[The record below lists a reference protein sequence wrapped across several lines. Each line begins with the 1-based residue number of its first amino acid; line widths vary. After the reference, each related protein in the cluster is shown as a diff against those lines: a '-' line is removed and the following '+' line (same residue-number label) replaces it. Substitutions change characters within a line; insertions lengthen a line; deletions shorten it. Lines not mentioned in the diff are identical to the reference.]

1 LIERPL
7 ILVPG
12 ILESS
17 LAIGKDP
24 EFFGIWPLTPLSV
37 PSYDF
42 LDNLLSDLGTNIR
55 KSIND
60 KVSVV
65 TTGLLPGAYDNIIS
79 AIIGWGY
86 TLGSN
91 FWTFPYDWRQSNEIS
106 GQMLA
111 EFIKN
116 KNLDSL
122 DIICHS
128 MGGFVTR
135 AAYNHGARAHIKRT
149 AYIASPHFGN
159 PISYFELNPEIHNVG
174 FYDFYEKAAMTD
186 ELRRIISGAT
196 KSTKFEKKMNDL
208 YRKWPSAYELMPDD
222 FYLNTRPMIYSDGQP
237 ILGTNE
243 TYMKN
248 GWRLP
253 QNEQGKVRKAME
265 FKKSLGEKLPGNEDD
280 ILVIYS
286 NTLETLDTIGYSS
299 TGITIHANYPPFHFS
314 PPIDY
319 NQCGDTVVVTDS
331 AMGSMSGSPTYK
343 NSKSIPN
350 VTHTGLPNNN
360 ETIGKIKKFL
370 KV

>member
-1 LIERPL
+1 M

-17 LAIGKDP
+17 LAIEKDP
-24 EFFGIWPLTPLSV
+24 EFFGIWPLTPSWV
-37 PSYDF
+37 PLADF
-42 LDNLLSDLGTNIR
+42 LGDLLSDLGTNIR
-55 KSIND
+55 KQSMD
-60 KVSVV
+60 EKVSVV
-65 TTGLLPGAYDNIIS
+65 TTGLLPGAYDGIIS
-79 AIIGWGY
+79 AIIKWGY
-86 TLGSN
+86 KIGNN
-91 FWTFPYDWRQSNEIS
+91 FWTFPYDWRQSNDIS

-116 KNLDSL
+116 KNLDSV

-135 AAYNHGARAHIKRT
+135 AAYNHGVRAHIKRT

-159 PISYFELNPEIHNVG
+159 PLSYFELNPEIHNVG
-174 FYDFYEKAAMTD
+174 FYDFYEKGSMTD
-186 ELRRIISGAT
+186 QVRYIIT
-196 KSTKFEKKMNDL
+196 RFEEKINNL

-222 FYLNTRPMIYSDGQP
+222 IYLNERAMIHSDGQP
-237 ILGTNE
+237 IHGTKE
-243 TYMKN
+243 TYLEN
-248 GWRLP
+248 EWSLP
-253 QNEQGKVRKAME
+253 QNEQDKVRKAME
-265 FKKSLGEKLPGNEDD
+265 FKKSLGEKLPGNDDD

-299 TGITIHANYPPFHFS
+299 IGITIDANYPTYHFS

-319 NQCGDTVVVTDS
+319 NQCGDTVVVTNS

-350 VTHTGLPNNN
+350 VTHTGLPNND
-360 ETIGKIKKFL
+360 ETIEKIKKFL

>member
-1 LIERPL
+1 VIERPL

-12 ILESS
+12 ILESN
-17 LAIGKDP
+17 LAIEKDP
-24 EFFGIWPLTPLSV
+24 EFFGIWPLTPLWV

-55 KSIND
+55 ESVDD

-86 TLGSN
+86 TLGGN
-91 FWTFPYDWRQSNEIS
+91 FWTFPYDWRQSNDIS
-106 GQMLA
+106 GQILTN
-111 EFIKN
+111 FIEN
-116 KNLDSL
+116 KNLDSV
-122 DIICHS
+122 DVICHS

-135 AAYNHGARAHIKRT
+135 AAYKQGASIKRT

-159 PISYFELNPEIHNVG
+159 PISYFELNPEIRNVG
-174 FYDFYEKAAMTD
+174 FYDFYEKVAMTD
-186 ELRRIISGAT
+186 QLRYIIGGAT
-196 KSTKFEKKMNDL
+196 GFEKKMNDL

-243 TYMKN
+243 TYLKN
-248 GWRLP
+248 GWSLP
-253 QNEQGKVRKAME
+253 QNEQDKVIKAME
-265 FKKSLGEKLPGNEDD
+265 FKKSLGKKLPGNDD
-280 ILVIYS
+280 DTLVIYS
-286 NTLETLDTIGYSS
+286 DTLETLDTIGYSS
-299 TGITIHANYPPFHFS
+299 AGITIDMNTSFHFS

-319 NQCGDTVVVTDS
+319 DQRGDTLVVTNS

-343 NSKSIPN
+343 NSKSIPKI
-350 VTHTGLPNNN
+350 THTALPNNN
-360 ETIGKIKKFL
+360 ETIAEIKKFL